1 MNDRETVVSA
11 NMEYAII
18 QTTTFGLFILFSISA
33 VFSPNWERE
42 YVFTNSSLINI
53 LSIEVFTGSIALIIL
68 KLRGWKASDFDLKF
82 KYRHFFHGILLYLV
96 TLASFHLT
104 SYILAFFCPNFSV
117 IFRREN
123 VTAFV
128 VLFTVI
134 INPLFE
140 EFFVT
145 VYPSEVLAKHHGMFF
160 TITLCAFVRFI
171 YHLYQGP
178 ISITILILGI
188 INTYTYLKWRK
199 IWPLVIAHSI
209 NNYIAFTFY

>member
-1 MNDRETVVSA
+1 MNDRETVASA
-11 NMEYAII
+11 NMEYVII
-18 QTTTFGLFILFSISA
+18 QATAFGLFILFSISA
-33 VFSPNWERE
+33 VFSSNWGKEH
-42 YVFTNSSLINI
+42 VFTNSSLINI

-68 KLRGWKASDFDLKF
+68 RIRGWKATDFDLKF
-82 KYRHFFHGILLYLV
+82 KNKYFSHGIILFLV
-96 TLASFHLT
+96 TLASFRLT
-104 SYILAFFCPNFSV
+104 SYILAFFCPNFSF
-117 IFRREN
+117 IFRTEN

-128 VLFTVI
+128 VLLTVI

-140 EFFVT
+140 EFFVS

-160 TITLCAFVRFI
+160 TISLCAFVRFT

-178 ISITILILGI
+178 ISTTILILGI

-209 NNYIAFTFY
+209 HNYIAFTFY